1 MNKKVIKQAAVGA
14 LGTSLYI
21 ALIASVLFY
30 APRVFHTENTPDTV
44 LAPIAVLCL
53 FVFSAALTGFLMLG
67 RPVAWYIDGKKKEA
81 LSLLGWTLGI
91 FFGIMVAVLLAAFL
105 SSGTV

>member
-1 MNKKVIKQAAVGA
+1 MHNKIIKYASLNA
-14 LGTSLYI
+14 LGTALYI

-30 APRVFHTENTPDTV
+30 APKVFHTENTPDTV

-67 RPVAWYIDGKKKEA
+67 RPVAWYIDGQKKEA
-81 LSLLGWTLGI
+81 LSLLAWTLGI
-91 FFGIMVAVLLAAFL
+91 FFGIMVAVLLAAFI
-105 SSGTV
+105 SSGQ